1 MHSTEPGC
9 RSAGLLQARVISAP
23 STTGLWRRVGRG
35 AGGRGTEEDGE
46 ARAGR
51 GAPLGG
57 LGPGPPATAGCRRAQ
72 GSTVSI
78 SRSIPKRKIGF
89 DLLNLLMYADLDWST
104 RFWEF
109 IEQFPDSA
117 FKWGWEPSVKN
128 SRSKLSFS
136 EVPSWVYMSSFFLQV
151 IQSTSHILLH
161 FS

>member
-9 RSAGLLQARVISAP
+9 GSAGLLQARVISAP
-23 STTGLWRRVGRG
+23 STTGLWRRVGHG
-35 AGGRGTEEDGE
+35 AGGGGRKGTGK
-46 ARAGR
+46 RVLPSGPR
-51 GAPLGG
+51 GG

-128 SRSKLSFS
+128 SRSKLSFF